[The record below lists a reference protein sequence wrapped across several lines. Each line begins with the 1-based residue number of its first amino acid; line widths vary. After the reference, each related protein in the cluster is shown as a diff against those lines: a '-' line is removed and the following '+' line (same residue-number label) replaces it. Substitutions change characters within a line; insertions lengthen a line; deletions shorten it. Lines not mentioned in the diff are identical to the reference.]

1 MAVERI
7 RLLTILGPYES
18 LDRVIRVCA
27 QSGCFQP
34 ENASG
39 FIGDSEGYSYLSE
52 ENPYSFSLMKIR
64 EIFSHFGKTPK
75 YTKDCDSVDLDEA
88 NRKIDELY
96 ETIKTIKDHDGL
108 VDVKIEETKRS
119 IEMLSHFEHL
129 DIDLDDAFNCDYI
142 RVRFGRLPFDGF
154 EKLKRYNKDIGSI
167 FYPDSSDDVGY
178 WGMYVTP
185 VAKAAEA
192 DRVYA
197 SLFFERL
204 RLPTFNGTPAQTLE
218 ELRKE
223 LARMEE
229 SKKEIDDSDDIYFE
243 DNIEKFELY
252 YSKIKA
258 LSDLFDIRKYAA
270 KYHSSFF
277 FAGWVPRS
285 RCKELVAQLSE
296 IEEVEVEAA
305 HPKDVKKLTPPTK
318 MKNSPLT
325 RAFKFFTEIYGV
337 PSYNEIDPTPLVAVV
352 YSLLY
357 GIMFADL
364 GQGFVLAIVGFL
376 MYKLKGMGLGKILI
390 PCGIS
395 GMIFGTIF
403 GSVFGNEELLDP
415 LYHALG
421 FASKPIDIMSSALN
435 FIIGAIVIGVAVI
448 IISMLFNVASSIKKR
463 DIGSAL
469 FSHNGLSGIAL
480 YSSLILLLVNMFM
493 KLGLNTK
500 LLAICGILI
509 PIVLIF
515 FKEPLGSLVNGRKPE
530 HESVSDFIIENFFEL
545 FEVILSYM
553 SNTLSFLRVGA
564 FVLIHACMMM
574 TFSSLAGIVG
584 SGVGSVIIMTFGNI
598 FVIALEGL
606 LVGIQVLRLN
616 FYEIFSRFYDG
627 DGIPFNPVKIGNDK

>member
-7 RLLTILGPYES
+7 RLLSILGPYDS
-18 LDRVIRVCA
+18 LDKVIGVCVK
-27 QSGCFQP
+27 SGCFQP

-39 FIGDSEGYSYLSE
+39 FMGESEGFSYLSE
-52 ENPYSFSLMKIR
+52 ENPYSFSLMKIK
-64 EIFSHFGKTPK
+64 EIFSHFAREPR
-75 YTKDCDSVDLDEA
+75 YIEDCDRVDLDEA
-88 NRKIDELY
+88 KRKTDELY
-96 ETIKTIKDHDGL
+96 DAIKSITDHDGL
-108 VDVKIEETKRS
+108 AQAKIDEIRRS

-185 VAKAAEA
+185 VASADEA

-204 RLPTFNGTPAQTLE
+204 RLPSFSGTPAQTLE
-218 ELRKE
+218 ALRSELE
-223 LARMEE
+223 TLEE
-229 SKKEIDDSDDIYFE
+229 SKKEIDDSGDSYFE
-243 DNIEKFELY
+243 DNVEQFELY
-252 YSKIKA
+252 YSKIKT
-258 LSDLFDIRKYAA
+258 LNDLFEVRKYAA

-285 RCKELVAQLSE
+285 GCKELCEELSK
-296 IEEVEVEAA
+296 IEGVEVEKA

-325 RAFKFFTEIYGV
+325 RAFRFFTEIYGV

-352 YSLLY
+352 YTLLY

-364 GQGFVLAIVGFL
+364 GQGFVLAIVGWL
-376 MYKLKGMGLGKILI
+376 MYKIKGMGLGKVLI

-395 GMIFGTIF
+395 GMVFGTIF
-403 GSVFGNEELLDP
+403 GSVFGNEEVLNP
-415 LYHALG
+415 LYYALG
-421 FASKPIDIMSSALN
+421 FEEKPIEIMSSALM
-435 FIIGAIVIGVAVI
+435 FIVAAIVIGVAVI
-448 IISMLFNVASSIKKR
+448 IVSMLFNVFSSLKKR
-463 DIGSAL
+463 DVGSAL
-469 FSHNGLSGIAL
+469 FSHNGVCGIVL
-480 YSSLILLLVNMFM
+480 YSSLILLLLNMFAS
-493 KLGLNTK
+493 LGINTK
-500 LLAICGILI
+500 MLALCGILL
-509 PIVLIF
+509 PVVLIF
-515 FKEPLGSLVNGRKPE
+515 FKEPLGSLVCGRKPE
-530 HESVSDFIIENFFEL
+530 KESISDFIIENFFEL

-574 TFSSLAGIVG
+574 TFSALSGIVG
-584 SGVGSVIIMTFGNI
+584 GGIGSVIIMVFGNV

-627 DGIPFNPVKIGNDK
+627 DGIPFTPASVGGEK

>member
-7 RLLTILGPYES
+7 RLLSILGPYDS
-18 LDRVIRVCA
+18 LDKVIRVCIE
-27 QSGCFQP
+27 SGCFQP
-34 ENASG
+34 ESASG
-39 FIGDSEGYSYLSE
+39 FMGDSEGFSYLNE

-64 EIFSHFGKTPK
+64 EIFSHFGKTPE
-75 YTKDCDSVDLDEA
+75 YIRDCESVDLDEA
-88 NRKIDELY
+88 KRKTDELY
-96 ETIKTIKDHDGL
+96 ETIKTINDHDER
-108 VDVKIEETKRS
+108 VEVKIEEIRRS
-119 IEMLSHFEHL
+119 VEMLSHFEHL

-154 EKLKRYNKDIGSI
+154 EKLKKYNKDIGSI

-185 VAKAAEA
+185 VATADEA

-204 RLPTFNGTPAQTLE
+204 RLPTFSGTPAETLQALRA
-218 ELRKE
+218 ELE
-223 LARMEE
+223 SLEE

-243 DNIEKFELY
+243 KNTKKFEKY
-252 YSKIKA
+252 YSKIKT
-258 LSDLFDIRKYAA
+258 LNDLFEIRKYAA

-285 RCKELVAQLSE
+285 GSKELIDELSK
-296 IEEVEVEAA
+296 IEGVEVEAA

-325 RAFKFFTEIYGV
+325 RAFRFFTEIYGV
-337 PSYNEIDPTPLVAVV
+337 PSYNEIDPTPLVAIV
-352 YSLLY
+352 YTLLY

-364 GQGFVLAIVGFL
+364 GQGFVLAIVGWL
-376 MYKLKGMGLGKILI
+376 MYKLKGMALGKVLI

-395 GMIFGTIF
+395 GMLFGTVF
-403 GSVFGNEELLDP
+403 GSVFGNEELLNP
-415 LYHALG
+415 LYYSLG
-421 FASKPIDIMSSALN
+421 FEEKPIEIMSSALM
-435 FIIGAIVIGVAVI
+435 FIIAAIVIGVAVI
-448 IISMLFNVASSIKKR
+448 IVSMLFNVFSSIKKR
-463 DIGSAL
+463 DIGNAL
-469 FSHNGLSGIAL
+469 FGHNGLSGIVL
-480 YSSLILLLVNMFM
+480 YSSLILLLVNMFAE
-493 KLGLNTK
+493 LGVKTK
-500 LLAICGILI
+500 TLAIFGILL
-509 PIVLIF
+509 PVLLIF
-515 FKEPLGSLVNGRKPE
+515 FKAPLGDIVCGKKPE
-530 HESVSDFIIENFFEL
+530 KESISDFIIENFFEL

-574 TFSSLAGIVG
+574 TFSALSEIVG
-584 SGVGSVIIMTFGNI
+584 GGVGSVIIMAFGNV

-627 DGIPFNPVKIGNDK
+627 DGVPFTPVTVGGEK

>member
-7 RLLTILGPYES
+7 RLLSILGPYDR
-18 LDRVIRVCA
+18 LDEVIRVCVE
-27 QSGCFQP
+27 SGCFHP
-34 ENASG
+34 ESASG
-39 FIGDSEGYSYLSE
+39 FMGESEGFSYLSE

-64 EIFSHFGKTPK
+64 EIFAHFGKTPK
-75 YTKDCDSVDLDEA
+75 YIKDCDFVELDEA
-88 NRKIDELY
+88 KRKTDELY
-96 ETIKTIKDHDGL
+96 ETIKTITDHDGL
-108 VDVKIEETKRS
+108 AQTKIDDIRRS
-119 IEMLSHFEHL
+119 VEMLSHFEHL

-185 VAKAAEA
+185 VATADEA
-192 DRVYA
+192 DRIYA

-204 RLPTFNGTPAQTLE
+204 RLPTFSGTPAHTLE
-218 ELRKE
+218 TLRNELKV
-223 LARMEE
+223 LEE
-229 SKKEIDDSDDIYFE
+229 SKKEIDDSGDVYFE

-252 YSKIKA
+252 YSKIKT
-258 LSDLFDIRKYAA
+258 LSDLFEVRKYAA

-277 FAGWVPRS
+277 FSGWVPRS
-285 RCKELVAQLSE
+285 GCKELTEELSK
-296 IEEVEVEAA
+296 IEGVEVESA

-318 MKNSPLT
+318 MKNSPMT
-325 RAFKFFTEIYGV
+325 RAFRFFTEIYGV

-352 YSLLY
+352 YTLLY

-364 GQGFVLAIVGFL
+364 GQGLVLAIAGWL
-376 MYKLKGMGLGKILI
+376 MYKIKGMGLGKVLI

-395 GMIFGTIF
+395 GMVFGTVF
-403 GSVFGNEELLDP
+403 GSVFGDEEMLNP

-421 FASKPIDIMSSALN
+421 FEEKPIEIMSSALM
-435 FIIGAIVIGVAVI
+435 FIVAAIVIGVAVI
-448 IISMLFNVASSIKKR
+448 IVSMLFNVFSSIKKR

-469 FSHNGLSGIAL
+469 FSHNGVSGIVL
-480 YSSLILLLVNMFM
+480 YSSLILLLLNMFM
-493 KLGLNTK
+493 PLGLSTK
-500 LLAICGILI
+500 TLALFGILL
-509 PIVLIF
+509 PVVLIF
-515 FKEPLGSLVNGRKPE
+515 FKAPLGSLVCGRKPE
-530 HESVSDFIIENFFEL
+530 KESISDFVVENFFEL

-574 TFSSLAGIVG
+574 TFSALAGIVG
-584 SGVGSVIIMTFGNI
+584 GGIGSVIIMAFGNV

-627 DGIPFNPVKIGNDK
+627 DGIPFTPVTLGGEK

>member
-27 QSGCFQP
+27 RSGCFQP

-75 YTKDCDSVDLDEA
+75 YAKDCDSVDLDEA

-223 LARMEE
+223 ACPHGGEQEGDRRQRR
-229 SKKEIDDSDDIYFE
+229 Y
-243 DNIEKFELY
+243 
-252 YSKIKA
+252 
-258 LSDLFDIRKYAA
+258 
-270 KYHSSFF
+270 
-277 FAGWVPRS
+277 
-285 RCKELVAQLSE
+285 
-296 IEEVEVEAA
+296 
-305 HPKDVKKLTPPTK
+305 
-318 MKNSPLT
+318 
-325 RAFKFFTEIYGV
+325 
-337 PSYNEIDPTPLVAVV
+337 
-352 YSLLY
+352 LL
-357 GIMFADL
+357 
-364 GQGFVLAIVGFL
+364 
-376 MYKLKGMGLGKILI
+376 
-390 PCGIS
+390 
-395 GMIFGTIF
+395 
-403 GSVFGNEELLDP
+403 
-415 LYHALG
+415 
-421 FASKPIDIMSSALN
+421 
-435 FIIGAIVIGVAVI
+435 
-448 IISMLFNVASSIKKR
+448 
-463 DIGSAL
+463 
-469 FSHNGLSGIAL
+469 
-480 YSSLILLLVNMFM
+480 
-493 KLGLNTK
+493 
-500 LLAICGILI
+500 
-509 PIVLIF
+509 
-515 FKEPLGSLVNGRKPE
+515 
-530 HESVSDFIIENFFEL
+530 
-545 FEVILSYM
+545 
-553 SNTLSFLRVGA
+553 
-564 FVLIHACMMM
+564 
-574 TFSSLAGIVG
+574 
-584 SGVGSVIIMTFGNI
+584 
-598 FVIALEGL
+598 
-606 LVGIQVLRLN
+606 
-616 FYEIFSRFYDG
+616 
-627 DGIPFNPVKIGNDK
+627 